1 MTRSQKRN
9 LIRLLI
15 VLVLFLAVFITD
27 KVIDLN
33 TVFNSDLS
41 YLFPLSLYLVL
52 YLAIGYDVIFKA
64 IRNISHGQ
72 IFDENFL
79 MLIAT
84 IGAFATF
91 EFEEAVAVLV
101 FYQFGEF
108 FQDYAVNRSRNSI
121 KELMEIC
128 PTYANKIVDGSIEVV
143 LPEEVKVGDVLLVKP
158 GEKVPLDGI
167 VKEGASSLDTRA
179 LTGESALREIEVGQ
193 EILSGSI
200 NIESDL
206 EIEVTKEFSN
216 STVSKIL
223 ELVENA
229 SSNKAKAENFISKF
243 AKFYTPIVCLLAL
256 LLVVIPGSITGDWMT
271 WLTRSLNFLV
281 VSCPCALVISIPL
294 SFFSGIG
301 IASKNGILIKGSN
314 YIEKLNKAN
323 IFIFDKTGTLTEG
336 DFEVSKVY
344 PEDKKDEI
352 LSLAAIAESKSNH
365 PIANSIKKA
374 YVVDDNLSYSLTNV
388 QGRGII
394 AKKDDEVILCGN
406 AKLLKENGI
415 EFKEADEI
423 GSVIYVAKND
433 IFLGY
438 IVVQDKIKE
447 ESKEVISY
455 LNSKGKTI
463 MLTGD
468 NSSVANKVASYLN
481 LTSYKASLL
490 PQDKVKEVEN
500 IIKNKGKND
509 VVCYGGDGIN
519 DAASLMIADVGISM
533 GKVGSDAAIEASDVV
548 ITNDNLTK
556 IKLSKRIAKKVIT
569 IVNENI
575 YFAIGVKVLVLILS
589 ALGYAEM
596 WLAIFADVGVSF
608 LAILNSLRV
617 NLIKK

>member
-33 TVFNSDLS
+33 TVFDSELS

-352 LSLAAIAESKSNH
+352 LSLAAIAESKSDH

-374 YVVDDNLSYSLTNV
+374 YAVDDNLSYSLTNV

-406 AKLLKENGI
+406 AKLLIENGI

-423 GSVIYVAKND
+423 GSVIYVAKNN

-447 ESKEVISY
+447 ESKGVISY

-500 IIKNKGKND
+500 IIKSKGKND
-509 VVCYGGDGIN
+509 VVCYVGDGIN
-519 DAASLMIADVGISM
+519 DAPSLMIADVGISM

>member
-33 TVFNSDLS
+33 TVFDSELS

-84 IGAFATF
+84 IGAFAIF

-294 SFFSGIG
+294 SFFSSIG

-352 LSLAAIAESKSNH
+352 LSLAAIAESKSDH

-406 AKLLKENGI
+406 AKLLKENGM

-433 IFLGY
+433 NFLGY

-509 VVCYGGDGIN
+509 VVCYVGDGIN
-519 DAASLMIADVGISM
+519 DAPSLMIADVGISM

-575 YFAIGVKVLVLILS
+575 YFAIGIKVLVLILS

-596 WLAIFADVGVSF
+596 WLAIFADVGVSL

>member
-52 YLAIGYDVIFKA
+52 YLAIGYDVILKA

-352 LSLAAIAESKSNH
+352 LSLAAIAESKSDH

-423 GSVIYVAKND
+423 GSVIYVAKNN

-509 VVCYGGDGIN
+509 VVCYVGDGIN
-519 DAASLMIADVGISM
+519 DAPSLMIADVGISM

-575 YFAIGVKVLVLILS
+575 YFAIGIKVLVLILS

>member
-33 TVFNSDLS
+33 TVFNSELS

-143 LPEEVKVGDVLLVKP
+143 LPEEVKIGDVLLVKP

-352 LSLAAIAESKSNH
+352 LSLAAIAESKSDH

-509 VVCYGGDGIN
+509 VVCYVGDGIN
-519 DAASLMIADVGISM
+519 DAPSLMIADVGISM

-575 YFAIGVKVLVLILS
+575 YFAIGIKVLVLILS

>member
-15 VLVLFLAVFITD
+15 VLVLFLVVFITD

-33 TVFNSDLS
+33 TVFDSDLS

-352 LSLAAIAESKSNH
+352 LSLAAIAESKSDH

-509 VVCYGGDGIN
+509 VVCYVGDGIN
-519 DAASLMIADVGISM
+519 DAPSLMIADVGISM

-575 YFAIGVKVLVLILS
+575 YFAIGIKVLVLILS

>member
-33 TVFNSDLS
+33 TVFDSELS

-52 YLAIGYDVIFKA
+52 YLAIGYDVILKA

-256 LLVVIPGSITGDWMT
+256 LLVVIPGSITGNWMT

-423 GSVIYVAKND
+423 GSVIYVAKNN

-509 VVCYGGDGIN
+509 VVCYVGDGIN
-519 DAASLMIADVGISM
+519 DAPSLMIADVGISM

-575 YFAIGVKVLVLILS
+575 YFAIGIKVLVLILS

>member
-33 TVFNSDLS
+33 TVFDSDLS

-52 YLAIGYDVIFKA
+52 YVAIGYDVIFKA

-423 GSVIYVAKND
+423 GSVIYVAKNN

-509 VVCYGGDGIN
+509 VVCYVGDGIN
-519 DAASLMIADVGISM
+519 DAPSLMIADVGISM

-556 IKLSKRIAKKVIT
+556 IKFSKRIAKKVIT
-569 IVNENI
+569 FVNENI
-575 YFAIGVKVLVLILS
+575 YFAIGIKVLVLILS

>member
-84 IGAFATF
+84 IGAFAIF

-352 LSLAAIAESKSNH
+352 LSLAAIAESKSDH

-433 IFLGY
+433 NFLGY

-509 VVCYGGDGIN
+509 VVCYVGDGIN
-519 DAASLMIADVGISM
+519 DAPSLMIADVGISM

-575 YFAIGVKVLVLILS
+575 YFAIGIKVLVLILS

>member
-33 TVFNSDLS
+33 TVFDSELS
-41 YLFPLSLYLVL
+41 YLFPLSIYLVL

-352 LSLAAIAESKSNH
+352 LSLAAIAESKSDH

-509 VVCYGGDGIN
+509 VVCYVGDGIN
-519 DAASLMIADVGISM
+519 DAPSLMIADVGISM

-575 YFAIGVKVLVLILS
+575 YFAIGIKVLVLILS

>member
-15 VLVLFLAVFITD
+15 VLVLFLTVFITD

-33 TVFNSDLS
+33 TVFDSELS

-352 LSLAAIAESKSNH
+352 LSLAAIAESKSDH

-509 VVCYGGDGIN
+509 VVCYVGDGIN
-519 DAASLMIADVGISM
+519 DAPSLMIADVGISM

-575 YFAIGVKVLVLILS
+575 YFAIGIKVLVLILS

>member
-33 TVFNSDLS
+33 TVFDSELS

-52 YLAIGYDVIFKA
+52 YLAIGYDVILKA

-91 EFEEAVAVLV
+91 EFEEAVAVLL

-352 LSLAAIAESKSNH
+352 LSLAAIAESKSDH

-509 VVCYGGDGIN
+509 VVCYVGDGIN
-519 DAASLMIADVGISM
+519 DAPSLMIADVGISM

-575 YFAIGVKVLVLILS
+575 YFAIGIKVLVLILS

-596 WLAIFADVGVSF
+596 WLAIFADVGVSL

>member
-33 TVFNSDLS
+33 TVFDSDLS

-52 YLAIGYDVIFKA
+52 YLAIGYDVILKA

-352 LSLAAIAESKSNH
+352 LSLAAIAESKSDH

-406 AKLLKENGI
+406 AKLLKENEI

-455 LNSKGKTI
+455 LNSEGKTI

-509 VVCYGGDGIN
+509 VVCYVGDGIN
-519 DAASLMIADVGISM
+519 DAPSLMIADVGISM

-575 YFAIGVKVLVLILS
+575 YFAIGIKVLVLILS

>member
-33 TVFNSDLS
+33 TVFDSELS

-352 LSLAAIAESKSNH
+352 LSLAAIAESKSDH

-433 IFLGY
+433 NFLGY

-509 VVCYGGDGIN
+509 VVCYVGDGIN
-519 DAASLMIADVGISM
+519 DAPSLMIADVGISM

-575 YFAIGVKVLVLILS
+575 YFAIGIKVLVLILS

-617 NLIKK
+617 HLIKK

>member
-33 TVFNSDLS
+33 TVFDSELS

-91 EFEEAVAVLV
+91 EFEEAVAVLL

-352 LSLAAIAESKSNH
+352 LSLAAIAESKSDH

-500 IIKNKGKND
+500 IIESKGKND
-509 VVCYGGDGIN
+509 VVCYVGDGIN
-519 DAASLMIADVGISM
+519 DAPSLMIADVGISM

-575 YFAIGVKVLVLILS
+575 YFAIGIKVLVLILS

-617 NLIKK
+617 HLIKK

>member
-52 YLAIGYDVIFKA
+52 YLAIGYDVILKA

-433 IFLGY
+433 NFLGY

-509 VVCYGGDGIN
+509 VVCYVGDGIN
-519 DAASLMIADVGISM
+519 DAPSLMIADVGISM

>member
-33 TVFNSDLS
+33 TVFDSDLS

-394 AKKDDEVILCGN
+394 AKKDNEVILCGN

-433 IFLGY
+433 NFLGY

-509 VVCYGGDGIN
+509 VVCYVGDGIN
-519 DAASLMIADVGISM
+519 DAPSLMIADVGISM

-608 LAILNSLRV
+608 LAILSSLRV

>member
-33 TVFNSDLS
+33 TVFDSDLS

-52 YLAIGYDVIFKA
+52 YLAIGYDVILKA

-509 VVCYGGDGIN
+509 VVCYVGDGIN
-519 DAASLMIADVGISM
+519 DAPSLMIADVGISM

-575 YFAIGVKVLVLILS
+575 YFAIGIKVLVLILS

>member
-33 TVFNSDLS
+33 TVFDSDLS

-52 YLAIGYDVIFKA
+52 YLAIGYDVIIKA

-352 LSLAAIAESKSNH
+352 LSLAAIAESKSDH

-433 IFLGY
+433 NFLGY

-509 VVCYGGDGIN
+509 VVCYVGDGIN
-519 DAASLMIADVGISM
+519 DAPSLMIADVGISM

-575 YFAIGVKVLVLILS
+575 YFAIGIKVLVLILS

>member
-33 TVFNSDLS
+33 TVFDSELS

-84 IGAFATF
+84 IGAFAIF

-352 LSLAAIAESKSNH
+352 LSLAAIAESKSDH

-423 GSVIYVAKND
+423 GSVIYVAKNN

-447 ESKEVISY
+447 ESKEVLSY

-509 VVCYGGDGIN
+509 VVCYVGDGIN
-519 DAASLMIADVGISM
+519 DAPSLMIADVGISM

>member
-15 VLVLFLAVFITD
+15 VLVLFLVVFITD

-52 YLAIGYDVIFKA
+52 YLAIGYDVILKA

-352 LSLAAIAESKSNH
+352 LSLAAIAESKSDH

-406 AKLLKENGI
+406 TKLLKENGI

-433 IFLGY
+433 NFLGY

-509 VVCYGGDGIN
+509 VVCYVGDGIN
-519 DAASLMIADVGISM
+519 DAPSLMIADVGISM

>member
-33 TVFNSDLS
+33 TVFDSELS

-84 IGAFATF
+84 IGAFAIF

-352 LSLAAIAESKSNH
+352 LSLAAIAESKSDH

-406 AKLLKENGI
+406 AKLLIENGI

-423 GSVIYVAKND
+423 GSVIYVAKNN

-509 VVCYGGDGIN
+509 VVCYVGDGIN
-519 DAASLMIADVGISM
+519 DAPSLMIADVGISM

-575 YFAIGVKVLVLILS
+575 YFAIGIKVLVLILS

>member
-9 LIRLLI
+9 LIRLLL

-27 KVIDLN
+27 KLIDLN
-33 TVFNSDLS
+33 TVFDSELS

-352 LSLAAIAESKSNH
+352 LSLAAIAESKSDH

-415 EFKEADEI
+415 EFREADEI

-500 IIKNKGKND
+500 IIKNKSKND
-509 VVCYGGDGIN
+509 VVCYVGDGIN
-519 DAASLMIADVGISM
+519 DAPSLMIADVGISM

-575 YFAIGVKVLVLILS
+575 YFAIGIKVLVLILS

>member
-33 TVFNSDLS
+33 TVFDSDLS

-52 YLAIGYDVIFKA
+52 YLAIGYDVILKA

-352 LSLAAIAESKSNH
+352 LSLAAIAESKSDH

-509 VVCYGGDGIN
+509 VVCYVGDGIN
-519 DAASLMIADVGISM
+519 DAPSLMIADVGISM

-608 LAILNSLRV
+608 LAILNSLRE

>member
-15 VLVLFLAVFITD
+15 VLVLFLVVFITD

-33 TVFNSDLS
+33 TVFDSDLS

-91 EFEEAVAVLV
+91 EFEEAVAVLL

-352 LSLAAIAESKSNH
+352 LSLAAIAESKSDH

-509 VVCYGGDGIN
+509 VVCYVGDGIN
-519 DAASLMIADVGISM
+519 DAPSLMIADVGISM

-575 YFAIGVKVLVLILS
+575 YFAIGIKVLVLILS

>member
-33 TVFNSDLS
+33 TVFDSELS

-84 IGAFATF
+84 IGAFAIF

-179 LTGESALREIEVGQ
+179 LTGESTLREIEVGQ

-352 LSLAAIAESKSNH
+352 LSLAAIAESKSDH

-394 AKKDDEVILCGN
+394 AKKDNEVILCGN

-509 VVCYGGDGIN
+509 VVCYVGDGIN
-519 DAASLMIADVGISM
+519 DAPSLMIADVGISM

-575 YFAIGVKVLVLILS
+575 YFAIGIKVLVLILS

-608 LAILNSLRV
+608 LAILSSLRV

>member
-33 TVFNSDLS
+33 TVFDSELS

-52 YLAIGYDVIFKA
+52 YLAIGYDVILKA

-84 IGAFATF
+84 IGAFAIF

-352 LSLAAIAESKSNH
+352 LSLAAIAESKSDH

-406 AKLLKENGI
+406 AKLLIENGI
-415 EFKEADEI
+415 EFKDADEI

-509 VVCYGGDGIN
+509 VVCYVGDGIN
-519 DAASLMIADVGISM
+519 DAPSLMIADVGISM

-575 YFAIGVKVLVLILS
+575 YFAIGIKVLVLILS

>member
-33 TVFNSDLS
+33 TVFNSELS

-352 LSLAAIAESKSNH
+352 LSLAAIAESKSDH

-423 GSVIYVAKND
+423 GSVIYVAKNN

-509 VVCYGGDGIN
+509 VVCYVGDGIN
-519 DAASLMIADVGISM
+519 DAPSLMIADVGISM

>member
-33 TVFNSDLS
+33 TVFDSELS

-294 SFFSGIG
+294 SFFSSIG

-352 LSLAAIAESKSNH
+352 LSLAAIAESKSDH

-423 GSVIYVAKND
+423 GSVIYVAKNN

-509 VVCYGGDGIN
+509 VVCYVGDGIN
-519 DAASLMIADVGISM
+519 DAPSLMIADVGISM

>member
-33 TVFNSDLS
+33 TVFDSELS

-52 YLAIGYDVIFKA
+52 YLAIGYDVIIKA

-352 LSLAAIAESKSNH
+352 LSLAAIAESKSDH

-406 AKLLKENGI
+406 AKLLKESGI

-423 GSVIYVAKND
+423 GSVIYVAKNN

-509 VVCYGGDGIN
+509 VVCYVGDGIN
-519 DAASLMIADVGISM
+519 DAPSLMIADVGISM

-575 YFAIGVKVLVLILS
+575 YFAIGIKVLVLILS

>member
-33 TVFNSDLS
+33 TVFDSELS

-352 LSLAAIAESKSNH
+352 LSLAAIAESKSDH

-509 VVCYGGDGIN
+509 VVCYVGDGIN
-519 DAASLMIADVGISM
+519 DAPSLMIADVGISM

-575 YFAIGVKVLVLILS
+575 YFAIGIKVLVLILS

>member
-33 TVFNSDLS
+33 TVFDSELS

-91 EFEEAVAVLV
+91 EFEEAVAVLI

-352 LSLAAIAESKSNH
+352 LSLAAIAESKSDH

-423 GSVIYVAKND
+423 GSVIYVAKNN

-509 VVCYGGDGIN
+509 VVCYVGDGIN
-519 DAASLMIADVGISM
+519 DAPSLMIADVGISM

-575 YFAIGVKVLVLILS
+575 YFAIGIKVLVLILS

>member
-15 VLVLFLAVFITD
+15 VLVLFLAVCITD

-33 TVFNSDLS
+33 TVFDSELS

-229 SSNKAKAENFISKF
+229 SSNKAKAENFISKV

-509 VVCYGGDGIN
+509 VVCYVGDGIN
-519 DAASLMIADVGISM
+519 DAPSLMIADVGISM

-596 WLAIFADVGVSF
+596 WLAIFADVGVSL

-617 NLIKK
+617 NLIKN

>member
-33 TVFNSDLS
+33 TVFDSELS

-84 IGAFATF
+84 IGAFAIF

-352 LSLAAIAESKSNH
+352 LSLAAIAESKSDH

-509 VVCYGGDGIN
+509 VVCYVGDGIN
-519 DAASLMIADVGISM
+519 DAPSLMIADVGISM

>member
-33 TVFNSDLS
+33 TVFDSELS

-179 LTGESALREIEVGQ
+179 LTGESTLREIEVGQ

-352 LSLAAIAESKSNH
+352 LSLAAIAESKSDH

-394 AKKDDEVILCGN
+394 AKKDNEVILCGN

-423 GSVIYVAKND
+423 GSVIYVAKNN

-509 VVCYGGDGIN
+509 VVCYVGDGIN
-519 DAASLMIADVGISM
+519 DAPSLMIADVGISM

>member
-352 LSLAAIAESKSNH
+352 LSLAAIAESKSDH

-500 IIKNKGKND
+500 IIKSKGKND
-509 VVCYGGDGIN
+509 VVCYVGDGIN
-519 DAASLMIADVGISM
+519 DAPSLMIADVGISM

>member
-33 TVFNSDLS
+33 TVFDSELS

-179 LTGESALREIEVGQ
+179 LTGESTLREIEVGQ

-352 LSLAAIAESKSNH
+352 LSLAAIAESKSDH

-481 LTSYKASLL
+481 LTSYKDSLL

-509 VVCYGGDGIN
+509 VVCYVGDGIN
-519 DAASLMIADVGISM
+519 DAPSLMIADVGISM

-556 IKLSKRIAKKVIT
+556 IKLSKRIAKKIIT

>member
-33 TVFNSDLS
+33 TVFDSELS

-352 LSLAAIAESKSNH
+352 LSLAAIAESKSDH

-415 EFKEADEI
+415 EFKEANEI
-423 GSVIYVAKND
+423 GSVIYVAKNN

-509 VVCYGGDGIN
+509 VVCYVGDGIN
-519 DAASLMIADVGISM
+519 DAPSLMIADVGISM

-575 YFAIGVKVLVLILS
+575 YFAIGIKVLVLILS

>member
-33 TVFNSDLS
+33 TVFDSDLS

-352 LSLAAIAESKSNH
+352 LSLAAIAESKSDH

-433 IFLGY
+433 NFLGY

-509 VVCYGGDGIN
+509 VVCYVGDGIN
-519 DAASLMIADVGISM
+519 DAPSLMIADVGISM

>member
-33 TVFNSDLS
+33 TVFDSELS

-352 LSLAAIAESKSNH
+352 LSLAAIAESKSDH

-509 VVCYGGDGIN
+509 VICYVGDGIN
-519 DAASLMIADVGISM
+519 DAPSLMIADVGISM

-575 YFAIGVKVLVLILS
+575 YFAIGIKVLVLILS

>member
-33 TVFNSDLS
+33 TVFDSELS

-352 LSLAAIAESKSNH
+352 LSLAAIAESKSDH

-394 AKKDDEVILCGN
+394 AKKDNEVILCGN

-423 GSVIYVAKND
+423 GSVIYVAKNN

-509 VVCYGGDGIN
+509 VVCYVGDGIN
-519 DAASLMIADVGISM
+519 DAPSLMIADVGISM